1 MKQNIAIIGGGA
13 SGLFSALQAAITKE
27 ILHKDVSITIFES
40 QETAARKLLITGS
53 SQCNITNSASQEN
66 MVTHYHGKEKEVD
79 SILTHYS
86 VKETIQY
93 FKHIGVPL
101 RTREDGK
108 IFPSSFSS
116 KDVLHALLKECKKYN
131 IHISYNSRIEKITH
145 NNSSFTAF
153 TNNSKI
159 TSFDTVII
167 ATGGFTFPR
176 TGSIGDGYRL
186 AKEMGHTI
194 ITPKVAL
201 TGVKVHDNALHTLSG
216 LTLENLA
223 VEITNN
229 NWKNG
234 SLLVTH
240 EGLSGPVIINNSRY
254 LNTGDT
260 IKVCYLVDKKG
271 VRRMAKELQK
281 EISSLSQSMGKSMF
295 KTVLSTYPLPSS
307 LIEYLLE
314 KNEIDGK
321 KKASEVGKKDL
332 SAIASSLTQDPFLID
347 LDNMEH
353 KAMITCGGISLN
365 EVHLATMESTIVPR
379 LYFCGE
385 ILDIDGETGGYNLQ
399 IAWST
404 GAISGRNAMKN
415 L

>member
-13 SGLFSALQAAITKE
+13 SGLFSALHASITKE
-27 ILHKDVSITIFES
+27 LLHKDVSITLFES
-40 QETAARKLLITGS
+40 QESLARKLLITGS
-53 SQCNITNSASQEN
+53 SQCNITHSSPQGE
-66 MVTHYHGKEKEVD
+66 MITHYHDKEKEVD

-101 RTREDGK
+101 TTREDGK

-116 KDVLHALLKECKKYN
+116 KDVLHALLKECKKHN
-131 IHISYNSRIEKITH
+131 IHINYNSRIEKITH
-145 NNSSFTAF
+145 CDNSFTLY
-153 TNNSKI
+153 TNNSQI

-176 TGSIGDGYRL
+176 TGSKGDGYKL

-201 TGVKVHDNALHTLSG
+201 TGVKTHDNALYNLSG
-216 LTLENLA
+216 LTLESTA

-234 SLLVTH
+234 SLLITH
-240 EGLSGPVIINNSRY
+240 EGFSGPVIINNSRY
-254 LNTGDT
+254 LNNGDT

-281 EISSLSQSMGKSMF
+281 EIASLCQSMGKSMF
-295 KTVLSTYPLPSS
+295 KTVLATYPLPSS

-314 KNEIDGK
+314 KNNIDGK
-321 KKASEVGKKDL
+321 RKASEVGKKDF
-332 SAIASSLTQDPFLID
+332 SAIASSLTQDSFLIH

-404 GAISGRNAMKN
+404 GAISGRNAMNN